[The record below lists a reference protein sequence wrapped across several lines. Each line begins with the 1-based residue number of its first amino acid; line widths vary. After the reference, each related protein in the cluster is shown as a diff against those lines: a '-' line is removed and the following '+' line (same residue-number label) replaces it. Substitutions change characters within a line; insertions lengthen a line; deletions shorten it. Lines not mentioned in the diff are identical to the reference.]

1 MSCVKTIFLAGLP
14 QPDEKKKGSLTSGF
28 KKVQMKAVR
37 QRASECLHSFPLDYK
52 VIS

>member
-14 QPDEKKKGSLTSGF
+14 QPDGKRKGSLTSGF
-28 KKVQMKAVR
+28 KKVQMKAVSAR
-37 QRASECLHSFPLDYK
+37 ECLHFFPLDYK